1 MLHEAIPQSEE
12 FSYIQRKA
20 KFIAK
25 MIESIRNIMHE
36 YRGLEEFARLTD
48 FERTLI
54 NHIYNACKGLAI
66 AIEDL
71 EEMYRKI
78 YDEIEKAKAR
88 EIIDNV
94 KTAFKSFLDEASRYK
109 MCHL

>member
-1 MLHEAIPQSEE
+1 
-12 FSYIQRKA
+12 
-20 KFIAK
+20 
-25 MIESIRNIMHE
+25 MIESIRNI
-36 YRGLEEFARLTD
+36 RGLEGFARLTD
-48 FERTLI
+48 FKRTLI

-66 AIEDL
+66 TIEYL

-109 MCHL
+109 VGHL